1 MKAITLVI
9 AASLVMAKGFST
21 PSEKTIPSK
30 ITHVTVF
37 LQGAQIIQEAQASLP
52 AGKSV
57 LTVTG
62 ISPFMDESSIQVGG
76 QGAFTILSV
85 NQRRDFIQ
93 TLEDSPEVKEL
104 KKKIEELER
113 KNEDEKVALE
123 ILRERESFLVT
134 NKNIGGKEEALNP
147 ESFRILFDLYGKNI
161 DLVKSGILQKQRAI
175 KENDIVLARL
185 RLQLAEYQNRKETPK
200 SEIQITVS
208 AKSAVNAKFRIS
220 YLVNGAGWFPS
231 YDIRVEKLGD
241 PVTLVYKANVSQNT
255 GVEWKNVLLT
265 FSSATPNKSGNV
277 PIPYPYFL
285 DFVQIV
291 NDRAYKSEAAS
302 SKKSMEL
309 EVESFDFSAMTSFAP
324 EMTVGDK
331 QTSVEFNMLVPY
343 TISSESKS
351 TSIDMQ
357 SFSLPS
363 DFRYKAVPRLDPEA
377 FLMAR
382 VYDWEQYD
390 LLNGEANLY
399 FENTFVGTSYID
411 TRSVADTL
419 ELSLGRD
426 MGVVVKREKRKD
438 FTSQRFIGNNKVE
451 TRSWEISVRNTKK
464 EKIVIEI
471 ADQVPVSQQKEIV
484 VDIQE
489 LSGGKLDKDKGF
501 VTWRLELEAGQAVNL
516 VLTYGVRYPRDRV
529 VVVE

>member
-1 MKAITLVI
+1 MKTSLLII
-9 AASLVMAKGFST
+9 AASLIMAKGFSS

-37 LQGAQIIQEAQASLP
+37 LQGAQIIQEAEASLP

-104 KKKIEELER
+104 KKQIEELER

-208 AKSAVNAKFRIS
+208 AKSAVDAKFRIS

-241 PVTLVYKANVSQNT
+241 PVNLVYKANVSQNT

-277 PIPYPYFL
+277 PVPYPYYL

-291 NDRAYKSEAAS
+291 DDRAYRSEAAS
-302 SKKSMEL
+302 SKKSMDL
-309 EVESFDFSAMTSFAP
+309 EESFESSAMTSFAP
-324 EMTVGDK
+324 EMMVSEK
-331 QTSVEFNMLVPY
+331 QTSVEFSMLVPY
-343 TISSESKS
+343 TIPSDSKS

-357 SFSLPS
+357 SFSLPAE
-363 DFRYKAVPRLDPEA
+363 FRYKAVPRLDPEA

-382 VYDWEQYD
+382 VFDWEQYD

-426 MGVVVKREKRKD
+426 IGVVVKREKRKD
-438 FTSQRFIGNNKVE
+438 FTSQRFFGNNKVE
-451 TRSWEISVRNTKK
+451 TLSWEISVRNTKS
-464 EKIVIEI
+464 EKVVMELM
-471 ADQVPVSQQKEIV
+471 DQVPVSQQKDIV
-484 VDIQE
+484 VDVQE

-501 VTWRLELEAGQAVNL
+501 VTWRLELEAGQVVNL
-516 VLTYGVRYPRDRV
+516 VLTYEVRYPRDRV

>member
-9 AASLVMAKGFST
+9 AASLIMAKGFSS

-37 LQGAQIIQEAQASLP
+37 LQGAQIIQEAEASLP

-104 KKKIEELER
+104 KKQIEELER

-185 RLQLAEYQNRKETPK
+185 RQQLAEYQNRKETPK

-277 PIPYPYFL
+277 PILYPYFL
-285 DFVQIV
+285 DFVQV
-291 NDRAYKSEAAS
+291 FNDRAYRSEAAQ
-302 SKKSMEL
+302 SKKVMTLDESIEL
-309 EVESFDFSAMTSFAP
+309 PMMTSLAP

-343 TISSESKS
+343 TIPSDSKS

-382 VYDWEQYD
+382 VFDWEQYD

-438 FTSQRFIGNNKVE
+438 FTSQRFFGNNKVE
-451 TRSWEISVRNTKK
+451 TLSWEISVRNTKN
-464 EKIVIEI
+464 EKIVIELT
-471 ADQVPVSQQKEIV
+471 DQVPVSQQKDIV
-484 VDIQE
+484 VDVQE

-501 VTWRLELEAGQAVNL
+501 VTWRLELEAGQVVNL
-516 VLTYGVRYPRDRV
+516 VLTYEVRYPRDRV